1 VEHTGEAMDSLNR
14 QAVELVDELLE
25 FAPTLDAHAFE
36 LASGTTVIDCGV
48 ESVGSVGA
56 GLLCAEIQTAG
67 LAGLST
73 PLRAV
78 DGVPLPHV
86 QLTTDHPALALLGA
100 QKAGWELSFDAPP
113 FEGLGSGPARALV
126 ASESEFRAMG
136 YVDAFDMAVL
146 AVESATLPD
155 DRVATAVAEAA
166 DVAPTALFMPAYA
179 TASITGSV
187 AAAARA
193 PELAL
198 FRLFELGYDITQVL
212 TATGTAPIAPVAGDE
227 QTALAR
233 TNDALAY
240 GSSVHLTVARD
251 DPVLEAVASQATAMY
266 GTPFA
271 EIFAAVGWD
280 FYELDPAIFA
290 PAEVTISVLGGPTH
304 HIGGRD
310 QALVAASFDIA

>member
-1 VEHTGEAMDSLNR
+1 MGVR
-14 QAVELVDELLE
+14 
-25 FAPTLDAHAFE
+25 
-36 LASGTTVIDCGV
+36 AS
-48 ESVGSVGA
+48 E
-56 GLLCAEIQTAG
+56 
-67 LAGLST
+67 
-73 PLRAV
+73 
-78 DGVPLPHV
+78 
-86 QLTTDHPALALLGA
+86 
-100 QKAGWELSFDAPP
+100 
-113 FEGLGSGPARALV
+113 PAR
-126 ASESEFRAMG
+126 
-136 YVDAFDMAVL
+136 
-146 AVESATLPD
+146 LPAG
-155 DRVATAVAEAA
+155 RVPSAVAEPPA
-166 DVAPTALFMPAYA
+166 VAPAALFMPASA

-212 TATGTAPIAPVAGDE
+212 TASGTAPIAPVAGDE

-251 DPVLEAVASQATAMY
+251 DPVLEAVASQATAAY

-271 EIFAAVGWD
+271 EIFASVGWD
-280 FYELDPAIFA
+280 FYDLDPALFA
-290 PAEVTISVLGGPTH
+290 PAEVTVSVVGGPTH

>member
-1 VEHTGEAMDSLNR
+1 MAHTGESMDSLNR

-25 FAPTLDAHAFE
+25 FAPALDVRAVE
-36 LASGTTVIDCGV
+36 LAAGTTVIDCGV
-48 ESVGSVGA
+48 ETVGSIGA

-73 PLRAV
+73 PLQPVA
-78 DGVPLPHV
+78 GVPLPHV

-100 QKAGWELSFDAPP
+100 QKAGWELSFDNPP

-126 ASESEFRAMG
+126 ATESEYRAME

-146 AVESATLPD
+146 AVEAATLPD
-155 DRVATAVAEAA
+155 DRVTTAVADAA
-166 DVAPTALFMPAYA
+166 DVAPSALFMPAYA

-240 GSSVHLTVARD
+240 GSTVHLTVARD
-251 DPVLEAVASQATAMY
+251 DPVLEAVASQATAAY
-266 GTPFA
+266 GQPFA
-271 EIFAAVGWD
+271 EIFASVDWD
-280 FYELDPAIFA
+280 FYALEPGLFA
-290 PAEVTISVLGGPTH
+290 PAEVTVSVLGGPTYH
-304 HIGGRD
+304 VGGRD
-310 QALVAASFDIA
+310 QALVAASFDTA

>member
-1 VEHTGEAMDSLNR
+1 MDSLNR

-36 LASGTTVIDCGV
+36 LAGGTTVIDCGV
-48 ESVGSVGA
+48 ASVGSVGA

-73 PLRAV
+73 PLRSV

-126 ASESEFRAMG
+126 ASESEYRAME

-212 TATGTAPIAPVAGDE
+212 TASGTAPIAPVAG
-227 QTALAR
+227 LA
-233 TNDALAY
+233 
-240 GSSVHLTVARD
+240 
-251 DPVLEAVASQATAMY
+251 AVASQATAAY

-271 EIFAAVGWD
+271 EIFASVGWD
-280 FYELDPAIFA
+280 FYDLDPALFA
-290 PAEVTISVLGGPTH
+290 PAEVTVSVVGGPTH